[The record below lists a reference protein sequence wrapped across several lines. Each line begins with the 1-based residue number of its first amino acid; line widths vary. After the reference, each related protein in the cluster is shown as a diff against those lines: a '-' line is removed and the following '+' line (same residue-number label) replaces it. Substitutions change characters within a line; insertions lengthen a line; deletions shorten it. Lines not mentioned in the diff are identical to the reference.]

1 MDTTPKPDLS
11 VLSEPL
17 LPEPVKPEDWECC
30 GSECGD
36 ACIQTIYFQEKAAY
50 DAQQLR
56 LRIARQA
63 LAAEGA
69 ENKND

>member
-36 ACIQTIYFQEKAAY
+36 ACIQTIYYQEKAAY

-56 LRIARQA
+56 LRAAQA
-63 LAAEGA
+63 EAA
-69 ENKND
+69 KNEP

>member
-1 MDTTPKPDLS
+1 METTPKPDAA

-17 LPEPVKPEDWECC
+17 LPEPVRPEDWECC

-36 ACIQTIYFQEKAAY
+36 ACIQTIYYQEKAAY

-56 LRIARQA
+56 LRAAQA
-63 LAAEGA
+63 EAA
-69 ENKND
+69 KNEA

>member
-1 MDTTPKPDLS
+1 METTPKPDAA

-17 LPEPVKPEDWECC
+17 LPEPVRPEDGECC

-36 ACIQTIYFQEKAAY
+36 ACIQTIYYQEKAAY

-56 LRIARQA
+56 LRAAQA
-63 LAAEGA
+63 EAA
-69 ENKND
+69 KNEQEP

>member
-56 LRIARQA
+56 LRTARQA
-63 LAAEGA
+63 LAQKEQ
-69 ENKND
+69 DD